1 MLNYIPHVID
11 KKWKNWE
18 PWQCHD
24 LGLCWCQWA
33 RTASHHLWNYEFCNF
48 QILQGKVDVHEHNL
62 KRRWVLQQSHN
73 QWNTQRT
80 WSQGTITIRKWRT
93 VLRTHCYNNSLKWIV
108 KGLSSS
114 HLKFLISKSGI
125 SPVSFQTVLDNYV
138 SNCSFVTTYSAPIVP
153 SLMTWQC
160 FQVFL
165 AFSTNAD
172 CSSFERELNLLCQ
185 KSYMT

>member
-1 MLNYIPHVID
+1 MNSIIFQFYRVMSMSMGISS
-11 KKWKNWE
+11 KE
-18 PWQCHD
+18 
-24 LGLCWCQWA
+24 G
-33 RTASHHLWNYEFCNF
+33 EFCSRATTN
-48 QILQGKVDVHEHNL
+48 GTK
-62 KRRWVLQQSHN
+62 
-73 QWNTQRT
+73 RT
-80 WSQGTITIRKWRT
+80 WSQEAINTRKRGT

-108 KGLSSS
+108 KGLKSS
-114 HLKFLISKSGI
+114 HVKFLISKSGI

-153 SLMTWQC
+153 SLMMWQC
-160 FQVFL
+160 FRMFL